1 MREKNLRLAQ
11 VNVPQC
17 QAVDGAHQSPCK
29 AVGLWHLGGH
39 GWSGGFLINCT
50 HLLNS
55 QNAYHPETSP
65 LYPQQHL
72 TPCLAHGGHSVNNC
86 SLMFNLCWGL
96 YIPLNFLPT
105 LLRGASLENSLCK
118 DGSPPVVTSAR
129 AQIGWSN
136 FFALSL
142 PVMKQ
147 KWACCLMSACLNC
160 VLSNL
165 PMCGYCGEGVADT
178 HFQLLCES
186 LHLGGDPEP
195 ASLLFLNV
203 SRLSQK
209 KSLIRSCLWG

>member
-1 MREKNLRLAQ
+1 MPSCGRCSSKSLQSSGFVAFGRTWLKRRISNQLHPSSKFTECLSSRDITSAS
-11 VNVPQC
+11 P
-17 QAVDGAHQSPCK
+17 AAPDPMPGSWGAFSKH
-29 AVGLWHLGGH
+29 
-39 GWSGGFLINCT
+39 
-50 HLLNS
+50 
-55 QNAYHPETSP
+55 
-65 LYPQQHL
+65 
-72 TPCLAHGGHSVNNC
+72 C

-118 DGSPPVVTSAR
+118 DGSPPVVTFAR
-129 AQIGWSN
+129 VQIGWSN

-142 PVMKQ
+142 PVIKQ

-178 HFQLLCES
+178 HFQLLYET

-195 ASLLFLNV
+195 ASSLFLNV